1 MTRDEKIDRLVKQD
15 FDYIMANN
23 DSSQEMLYSI
33 LEYGFKGYFD
43 LTDVE
48 LDAEIK
54 ERDYI
59 MELK

>member
-1 MTRDEKIDRLVKQD
+1 MTREEKIDLLVEQD
-15 FDYIMANN
+15 FNYIMANN

-33 LEYGFKGYFD
+33 LEYGFKGYYD

-48 LDAEIK
+48 LDAEIM
-54 ERDYI
+54 ERDNI

>member
-1 MTRDEKIDRLVKQD
+1 MTREEKIDLLVKQD

-48 LDAEIK
+48 LDAEIL
-54 ERDYI
+54 ERDYL
-59 MELK
+59 MGL

>member
-1 MTRDEKIDRLVKQD
+1 MTRDEKIDLLVKQD

-43 LTDVE
+43 LTDAE
-48 LDAEIK
+48 LDAEIR
-54 ERDYI
+54 ERNFI
-59 MELK
+59 AELE

>member
-1 MTRDEKIDRLVKQD
+1 MTRDEKIDLLVKQD

-48 LDAEIK
+48 LDAEIR

-59 MELK
+59 TGL

>member
-1 MTRDEKIDRLVKQD
+1 MMTREEKIDLLVKQD

-33 LEYGFKGYFD
+33 LEYGFKGYYD
-43 LTDVE
+43 LTDAE

-59 MELK
+59 MEL

>member
-1 MTRDEKIDRLVKQD
+1 MTRDEKIDLLVKQD

-43 LTDVE
+43 WTDSD
-48 LDAEIK
+48 LDAEIT
-54 ERDYI
+54 ERNW
-59 MELK
+59 MKK

>member
-1 MTRDEKIDRLVKQD
+1 MTREEKIDRLVKQD

-33 LEYGFKGYFD
+33 LEYGFKGYYD

>member
-1 MTRDEKIDRLVKQD
+1 MTREEKIDLLVKQD

-48 LDAEIK
+48 LDAEIM

-59 MELK
+59 TGLE

>member
-1 MTRDEKIDRLVKQD
+1 MTREEKIDRLVEQD
-15 FDYIMANN
+15 FNYIMSNN

-33 LEYGFKGYFD
+33 LEYGFKGYYD